1 MSNMNITKSKFM
13 EYIRCNR
20 FPALNNIHKRRDL
33 DDALKDRYY
42 DLLDSLEQANDNVF
56 EDDFLEPD
64 LTHLEVMMP
73 YFNEVEV
80 LSARKVMSLFG
91 GETQYGL
98 KFGTQKLFLKD
109 FNNFNLMCY
118 VDIFNRDKSQVNII
132 EAKATTSNKFMKM
145 GYTEDKIRYNLFY
158 LDDNG
163 ILKLNEELYP
173 ELLNNKKYLKQRN
186 KLFDRLEGS
195 GVYVYDLAFQRFVI
209 EEELKEAKYYIA
221 VLNHEYTFDGQYIDG
236 KPQYETNIIRL
247 VDLTKITLEMQ
258 SKIESDILIVIERIL
273 NDDESRVKLGKH
285 CQLKKMRECIYKDL
299 CYDKFPKKNSLLM
312 YMDKHHGFKE
322 PEGEKH
328 DYFELIED
336 GYLSMEDIP
345 DSWLTR
351 KNNRIQRYV
360 AQTKKVHLEKSKIEA
375 AIETLQYPI
384 YHLDF
389 ESFPCPLPRFE
400 GERAYFQS
408 LFQFSLHI
416 ERTPGVCDKEK
427 DHYEF
432 LASDSSDQRLE
443 LVKKLCEYIE
453 DDEGSVLVFN
463 EAFEKTRI
471 KELAV
476 MFPDY
481 SEKLLSLNDR
491 LFDLLHV
498 VKTNTKLFTSLGF
511 DEERAKTINY
521 YHEDLSGSFSIK
533 KVLPLFSDL
542 TYSNLAVG
550 NGMEAVYAYAGYD
563 NLNKD
568 ELIDTR
574 NSLKLYCQQ
583 DTWAMVEILDKL
595 RKI

>member
-20 FPALNNIHKRRDL
+20 YPALNNIHKRRDL

-42 DLLDSLEQANDNVF
+42 DLLDSLEQANDTVF

-73 YFNEVEV
+73 YFEKVEV
-80 LSARKVMSLFG
+80 LAARKVMSLFG

-98 KFGTQKLFLKD
+98 KYGTQKLFLKD

-118 VDIFNRDKSQVNII
+118 VDIYNKNESQVNII

-145 GYTEDKIRYNLFY
+145 GYTEDKVRYDLFY
-158 LDDNG
+158 LDDFG
-163 ILKLNEELYP
+163 ILKLSEELNL

-209 EEELKEAKYYIA
+209 EEELKDAKYYLG

-236 KPQYETNIIRL
+236 EPLYNTDIARL
-247 VDLTKITLEMQ
+247 VDLTKITEEMQ
-258 SKIESDILIVIERIL
+258 SKIERDIQIVVDRIL

-299 CYDKFPKKNSLLM
+299 CYDRFPKKNSLLM
-312 YMDKHHGFKE
+312 YMDKHHGFKD

-328 DYFELIED
+328 DYFDLIEE

-360 AQTKKVHLEKSKIEA
+360 AQTSKIHLDNSKIES
-375 AIETLQYPI
+375 AIETLTYPI

-389 ESFPCPLPRFE
+389 ESFPCPLPRFR
-400 GERAYFQS
+400 GEKPYFQS

-416 ERTPGVCDKEK
+416 ERTPGVCDKEL
-427 DHYEF
+427 DHLEF
-432 LASDSSDQRLE
+432 LASDSTDQREE
-443 LVKKLCEYIE
+443 LVKKLCEYIK
-453 DDEGSVLVFN
+453 DDDGSVLVFN
-463 EAFEKTRI
+463 ESFEKTRI
-471 KELAV
+471 KELSV
-476 MFPDY
+476 MFPEY
-481 SEKLLSLNDR
+481 SEKLLSINER

-511 DEERAKTINY
+511 DEERAKTLNY

-542 TYSNLAVG
+542 SYNNLTVG

-563 NLNKD
+563 NLNKA
-568 ELIDTR
+568 ELAETR

>member
-20 FPALNNIHKRRDL
+20 YPALNNIHKRRDL

-64 LTHLEVMMP
+64 LTHLDVMMP
-73 YFNEVEV
+73 YFEKVEV
-80 LSARKVMSLFG
+80 LAARKVMSLFG
-91 GETQYGL
+91 GETQYGI
-98 KFGTQKLFLKD
+98 KYGTQKLFLKE

-118 VDIFNRDKSQVNII
+118 VDIYNKNESQVNII

-145 GYTEDKIRYNLFY
+145 GYTEDKVRYNLFY

-163 ILKLNEELYP
+163 ILKLSEELNP
-173 ELLNNKKYLKQRN
+173 ELINNKKYLKQRN

-195 GVYVYDLAFQRFVI
+195 GVYVYDLAFQRYVI
-209 EEELKEAKYYIA
+209 EGELHEAKYYLG

-236 KPQYETNIIRL
+236 EPLYETDIARL

-258 SKIESDILIVIERIL
+258 SKIESDISIVVDRIL

-299 CYDKFPKKNSLLM
+299 CYDRFPKKNSLLM
-312 YMDKHHGFKE
+312 YMDKHHGFKD

-328 DYFELIED
+328 DYFDLVDE
-336 GYLSMEDIP
+336 GYKSMEDIP

-360 AQTKKVHLEKSKIEA
+360 AQTKKVHLDKSKIEA
-375 AIETLQYPI
+375 AIETLTYPI

-389 ESFPCPLPRFE
+389 ESFPCPLPRFK
-400 GERAYFQS
+400 GERPYFQS

-416 ERTPGVCDKEK
+416 ERTPGDCDKK
-427 DHYEF
+427 LNHLEF
-432 LASDSSDQRLE
+432 LASDSTDQREE
-443 LVKKLCEYIE
+443 LVKKLCEYIK
-453 DDEGSVLVFN
+453 DDDGSVLVFN

-476 MFPDY
+476 MFPKY
-481 SEKLLSLNDR
+481 SEKLLRINER

-498 VKTNTKLFTSLGF
+498 VKTNTKLFISLGF
-511 DEERAKTINY
+511 DEDRSKTINY
-521 YHEDLSGSFSIK
+521 YHEDLNGSFSIK
-533 KVLPLFSDL
+533 KVLPLFSEL
-542 TYSNLAVG
+542 SYNNLAVG

-563 NLNKD
+563 KLNKA
-568 ELIDTR
+568 ELAETR